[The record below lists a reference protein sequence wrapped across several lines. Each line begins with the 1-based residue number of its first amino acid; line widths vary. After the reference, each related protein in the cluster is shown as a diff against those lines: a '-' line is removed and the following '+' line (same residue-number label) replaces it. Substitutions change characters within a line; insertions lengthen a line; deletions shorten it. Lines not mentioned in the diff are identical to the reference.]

1 MLYCL
6 KPYDAQNVLI
16 TGLFHPS
23 QYPSPTDAPL
33 VLALKGKEA
42 EKDAASPHSQ
52 DVYTYTILIYSD
64 VNILVNYLSL
74 NAKINQ
80 REYYVDAADFF

>member
-1 MLYCL
+1 MSKWSCSLPNAPVFFVGGGVIETYKRMLYCL

-23 QYPSPTDAPL
+23 RYPSPTDAPL

-42 EKDAASPHSQ
+42 EKHAASTQP
-52 DVYTYTILIYSD
+52 DCVYTM
-64 VNILVNYLSL
+64 
-74 NAKINQ
+74 AFQ
-80 REYYVDAADFF
+80 HF